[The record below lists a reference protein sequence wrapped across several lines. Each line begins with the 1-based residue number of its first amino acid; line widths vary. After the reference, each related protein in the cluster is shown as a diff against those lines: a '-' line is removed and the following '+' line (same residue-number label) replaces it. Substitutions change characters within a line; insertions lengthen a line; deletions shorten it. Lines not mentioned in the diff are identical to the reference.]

1 MMYSVSY
8 RQMMSHDASAYQ
20 AEASSSCAYHTT
32 DTAAMHLDAIIV
44 ASIIICALVCLAGA
58 ALCLNNIA
66 LQRLVLLVA
75 VVVLLVLVHALMP
88 EMRKRV

>member
-44 ASIIICALVCLAGA
+44 ASIIICALVAVRLSVSVSVVVSVLVLAG
-58 ALCLNNIA
+58 LYTPI
-66 LQRLVLLVA
+66 
-75 VVVLLVLVHALMP
+75 
-88 EMRKRV
+88 MRTRT